1 MLQQILVGIVVLGA
15 AAFVVRRIVD
25 AVRPKA
31 DPPGCDACAMH
42 ESIDP
47 AQDFY
52 FTLTSVR
59 SRMSRDDAPTM
70 IARVPVATTQRCSA
84 VDQYESAS
92 RLM

>member
-42 ESIDP
+42 ESIDRP
-47 AQDFY
+47 PKAS
-52 FTLTSVR
+52 TSR
-59 SRMSRDDAPTM
+59 
-70 IARVPVATTQRCSA
+70 
-84 VDQYESAS
+84 
-92 RLM
+92 